1 MKEGGNHMSIF
12 SPVSEFG
19 KALESYW
26 ESLED
31 NRGDRAILRRCDGTL
46 QVVMTPIF
54 QHQLRDWRGYFSSE
68 TNYEERL
75 AQIMGLLA
83 HVRFHRSDISIA
95 KQMATGRGGDP
106 AVSELRFQR
115 LLQRTRQE
123 YYQAMIRVIKLLR
136 GEINIH
142 DLAESTYFWG
152 DNIRKK
158 WAYAYYENISNKKG

>member
-1 MKEGGNHMSIF
+1 MSIDF
-12 SPVSEFG
+12 RPDSEFG

-31 NRGDRAILRRCDGTL
+31 NRGDRAILRRCDGAL
-46 QVVMTPIF
+46 QVIMTPIF
-54 QHQLRDWRGYFSSE
+54 HHQLRDWRQYFSSE
-68 TNYEERL
+68 TNYEEQL

-115 LLQRTRQE
+115 LLQSTRQK
-123 YYQAMIRVIKLLR
+123 YYRDMIRMIKLLG
-136 GEINIH
+136 GELNIH

-152 DNIRKK
+152 DNVRKE
-158 WAYAYYENISNKKG
+158 WAYDYYENIPNKKG

>member
-1 MKEGGNHMSIF
+1 MSIDF
-12 SPVSEFG
+12 RPNSEFG

-26 ESLED
+26 GSLED
-31 NRGDRAILRRCDGTL
+31 NRGDRSILRRCDGAL
-46 QVVMTPIF
+46 QVIMTPIF
-54 QHQLRDWRGYFSSE
+54 HHQLRHWRQYFSGE
-68 TNYEERL
+68 TNYEEQL

-115 LLQRTRQE
+115 LLQSTRQK
-123 YYQAMIRVIKLLR
+123 YYRDMIRMIKLLS
-136 GEINIH
+136 GELNIH

-152 DNIRKK
+152 DNIQKK
-158 WAYAYYENISNKKG
+158 WAYDYYENIPNKKG